1 MYFFIINELEREVTG
16 MVFDTQKSIHP
27 TIRKCLQHL
36 DIIKADDKTKQLV
49 YMYME
54 TLLRERDS
62 ELAVHQVMEEELPIQ
77 SQ

>member
-1 MYFFIINELEREVTG
+1 

>member
-1 MYFFIINELEREVTG
+1 

-62 ELAVHQVMEEELPIQ
+62 ELAVQQIIEEELQIQ

>member
-1 MYFFIINELEREVTG
+1 
-16 MVFDTQKSIHP
+16 MVFDTQKPIHP
-27 TIRKCLQHL
+27 IIRKCLQHL
-36 DIIKADDKTKQLV
+36 DVIKADDKTKQLV

-62 ELAVHQVMEEELPIQ
+62 ELAVQQISEEELQLQ

>member
-1 MYFFIINELEREVTG
+1 

-62 ELAVHQVMEEELPIQ
+62 ELAVQQIIEEVQQIQ
-77 SQ
+77 TQ